1 MAHDKKVIELNI
13 NGSDYDIACAPNTTL
28 LEALREKVTL
38 TGTKRGCDT
47 GACGACTVMMDGE
60 AVLACLVLAVD
71 AEGGTIRT
79 IEGLS
84 ADWKLTP
91 LQESLVEHGAIQCGF
106 CSPGFVMSATELLK
120 EIPNPGREE
129 ITRKLSGNL
138 CRCTGYL
145 KIYDAVEAVASDLS
159 LIHISEPT
167 RLRRISY

>member
-60 AVLACLVLAVD
+60 
-71 AEGGTIRT
+71 GSTIRT

-84 ADWKLTP
+84 EDGKLTP
-91 LQESLVEHGAIQCGF
+91 LQESFVEHGAIQCGF

-120 EIPNPGREE
+120 ENPNPGREE

-145 KIYDAVEAVASDLS
+145 KIYDAVEAVASDS
-159 LIHISEPT
+159 SGGGAE
-167 RLRRISY
+167 